1 MPRANFRC
9 NAWPIARTPIGV
21 LSFESSF
28 PPLAHF
34 LIAEN
39 ISNQCAR
46 KILLYDLESA
56 KNNNPRLAMKVKH
69 L

>member
-1 MPRANFRC
+1 MPRANFLC

-39 ISNQCAR
+39 ISNQSAR
-46 KILLYDLESA
+46 KSLLYDLEST
-56 KNNNPRLAMKVKH
+56 KDNNPRLAMKVKH